1 MAFVTDSCGQAL
13 LFLSGVCCPS
23 IIPTGVKHAGYD
35 GFRPAN
41 AIFLK
46 KKKKGHGNFPRTAE
60 VLSHEMLRKRNGRDS
75 PSRACGTTLTA
86 RSHHLHAPYENWAN
100 SICPITSRLN

>member
-41 AIFLK
+41 AIFFK
-46 KKKKGHGNFPRTAE
+46 KKKKVMVISLE
-60 VLSHEMLRKRNGRDS
+60 LQKCS
-75 PSRACGTTLTA
+75 LT
-86 RSHHLHAPYENWAN
+86 R
-100 SICPITSRLN
+100 C